1 MACCAG
7 GTCRAPARLTVAVAR
22 KVPLRAVKTDP
33 PIYQL
38 HIELLDLEPAIW
50 RRILVPASIKLHKLH
65 VVLLWTMGWAG
76 GHLHEFVIGDD
87 NYGIPDPN
95 YDTPPL
101 IQREDRITLSAA
113 LGARKAFTYLYDYG
127 DGWEH
132 RVTIEKILPP
142 DPGLKS
148 PRCLDGA
155 HACPPEDVGGP
166 PGYIEFLEAI
176 NDPAH
181 DEHESMLEWC
191 GGSFNPT
198 AFRLDDINE
207 TLRQIKL

>member
-1 MACCAG
+1 M
-7 GTCRAPARLTVAVAR
+7 AVAR
-22 KVPLRAVKTDP
+22 KAPLRAVKAAS

-38 HIELLDLEPAIW
+38 RIELLYLEPAIW
-50 RRILVPASIKLHKLH
+50 RRILVPATIKLSKFH
-65 VVLLWTMGWAG
+65 VTLLWTMGWAG

-87 NYGIPDPN
+87 HYGIPDPN

-101 IQREDRITLSAA
+101 IQREDRITFSAA

-132 RVTIEKILPP
+132 RVTVEKILPS
-142 DPGLKS
+142 DPAMKS

-155 HACPPEDVGGP
+155 NACPPEDVGGP

-176 NDPAH
+176 NDPKNEEH
-181 DEHESMLEWC
+181 DAMLEWC
-191 GGSFNPT
+191 GGSFDPF
-198 AFRLDDINE
+198 AFRLDDVND

>member
-1 MACCAG
+1 M
-7 GTCRAPARLTVAVAR
+7 AVAR
-22 KVPLRAVKTDP
+22 KAPLRAVKTDT

-38 HIELLDLEPAIW
+38 RIELLDLEPTIW
-50 RRILVPASIKLHKLH
+50 RQVLVPASIKLHKFH

-76 GHLHEFVIGDD
+76 GHLHEFVIGHDH
-87 NYGIPDPN
+87 YGIPDPD

-101 IQREDRITLSAA
+101 IQREDRVTLGAA

-132 RVTIEKILPP
+132 RVTVEKILPP

-155 HACPPEDVGGP
+155 NACPPEDVGGP

-181 DEHESMLEWC
+181 DEHDSMIEWS
-191 GGSFNPT
+191 GGSFDPT
-198 AFRLDDINE
+198 AFRLDDIDDR
-207 TLRQIKL
+207 LRQIKL

>member
-1 MACCAG
+1 MACCAR

-22 KVPLRAVKTDP
+22 KVPLRAVKTET

-38 HIELLDLEPAIW
+38 RIELLDVEPAIW

-65 VVLLWTMGWAG
+65 VALLWTMGWAG
-76 GHLHEFVIGDD
+76 GHLHEFVIGQDH
-87 NYGIPDPN
+87 YGIPDPN

-113 LGARKAFTYLYDYG
+113 LSARKAFTYLYDYG

-132 RVTIEKILPP
+132 RVTVEKILPP

-155 HACPPEDVGGP
+155 HACPPDDVGGP

>member
-1 MACCAG
+1 
-7 GTCRAPARLTVAVAR
+7 VAVAR
-22 KVPLRAVKTDP
+22 KVPLRAVKTDT

-38 HIELLDLEPAIW
+38 RIELLDLEPPIW
-50 RRILVPASIKLHKLH
+50 RRILVPATIKLPKLH

-76 GHLHEFVIGDD
+76 GHLHEFIIGHDH
-87 NYGIPDPN
+87 YGIPEPH
-95 YDTPPL
+95 YDTPPV
-101 IQREDRITLSAA
+101 IQREDRITLGAA
-113 LGARKAFTYLYDYG
+113 LGTRKAFTYLYDYG

-132 RVTIEKILPP
+132 RVTVEKILPP
-142 DPGLKS
+142 DPAMKS

-181 DEHESMLEWC
+181 DEHDSMLEWC
-191 GGSFNPT
+191 GGSFDPI
-198 AFRLDDINE
+198 AFRLDDIDDR
-207 TLRQIKL
+207 LRQIKL